1 MHKQIK
7 LVNRVNRK
15 SLFPLYWK
23 STFLTA
29 PESLPCQVK
38 HGKDY
43 SQVSASLIP
52 PQHIYEIAEYIPQLH
67 IEGKIIQHMTII
79 QHIEGKITAQLKSI

>member
-1 MHKQIK
+1 MLYNYRDDAQANQ

-43 SQVSASLIP
+43 SQVSASLDP
-52 PQHIYEIAEYIPQLH
+52 PQMRQEHIYEIAENIPQ
-67 IEGKIIQHMTII
+67 
-79 QHIEGKITAQLKSI
+79 